1 MFSFKCSKAR
11 KSFVSKV
18 KAGRQAQYEANQNF
32 LQILNQN
39 DEAKLEKMK
48 ENRKKSLAKKET
60 KGEET
65 IVPGDPK
72 SYDVD
77 KVIQELEQLDVKNK
91 NKKKKWCK

>member
-1 MFSFKCSKAR
+1 MFSWTCSKIKGR
-11 KSFVSKV
+11 RT
-18 KAGRQAQYEANQNF
+18 GRQAQYEVNQNF
-32 LQILNQN
+32 LQFLNQN

-48 ENRKKSLAKKET
+48 KNRKKSLAKKEA

-72 SYDVD
+72 LYDVD

-91 NKKKKWCK
+91 NKKKK